1 MIKDVKTF
9 QPDRH
14 EDFRGDI
21 YTTWNNDDYPKLN
34 WRLDKFA
41 HSQKNVL
48 RGLHGDNITW
58 KLVSC
63 LFGKFQLIV
72 ANNDP
77 LSSEYCKWESFILS
91 SENRE
96 QILIPPKFG
105 NGHLVLS
112 DYAIFHYKQNT
123 YYDFDRQFTI
133 KWNDVNFNFQWDS
146 NNPIL
151 SKRDT

>member
-48 RGLHGDNITW
+48 RGLHGDFST
-58 KLVSC
+58 
-63 LFGKFQLIV
+63 
-72 ANNDP
+72 
-77 LSSEYCKWESFILS
+77 
-91 SENRE
+91 
-96 QILIPPKFG
+96 
-105 NGHLVLS
+105 
-112 DYAIFHYKQNT
+112 
-123 YYDFDRQFTI
+123 
-133 KWNDVNFNFQWDS
+133 
-146 NNPIL
+146 
-151 SKRDT
+151 